1 MHKTG
6 KQKIIYY
13 KELRVGLQYAV
24 NAGAEIAKRDILA
37 YTDNDAICDPN
48 WRTERRWGSLLF
60 WVGRETQTC
69 HLDLHPPDFPAIL
82 DESTSSNLRQCYWCC
97 LDCLAFVISDLEEVH
112 RISGNPITRRQQ
124 KAANLLKE
132 KDFGLKKCLSRA
144 PIVPKISTK
153 KDK

>member
-48 WRTERRWGSLLF
+48 WRTERR
-60 WVGRETQTC
+60 
-69 HLDLHPPDFPAIL
+69 
-82 DESTSSNLRQCYWCC
+82 
-97 LDCLAFVISDLEEVH
+97 
-112 RISGNPITRRQQ
+112 
-124 KAANLLKE
+124 
-132 KDFGLKKCLSRA
+132 
-144 PIVPKISTK
+144 
-153 KDK
+153 

>member
-1 MHKTG
+1 
-6 KQKIIYY
+6 
-13 KELRVGLQYAV
+13 
-24 NAGAEIAKRDILA
+24 
-37 YTDNDAICDPN
+37 
-48 WRTERRWGSLLF
+48 
-60 WVGRETQTC
+60 
-69 HLDLHPPDFPAIL
+69 
-82 DESTSSNLRQCYWCC
+82 
-97 LDCLAFVISDLEEVH
+97 LAFVISDLEEVH